1 MKKKDKKKN
10 TYKYDNKRFILVFT
24 MMFCLVISMSTY
36 WMYAYKH
43 KYGKNYFDNK
53 IISYKLSDYVDT
65 DGNYVYL
72 KNIDKEIINTFINKQ
87 KEVLKNNVIDMS
99 VTKGIYKDILSI
111 VHYHSFQIDKKDSTE
126 KRNITAPDKRIK
138 EIQTRILKLLQ
149 NVERPIWLISGEKG
163 KCYIDNG
170 KSHLN
175 SNYFLTMDIKKF
187 YDNCSREYV
196 FLFFKNRLMMAG
208 DLAGLCTDI
217 VTYDG
222 GIPTGCPTSQIIA
235 YYAYESMFN
244 EIYSVACKYGCEYT
258 VYVDDMTF
266 SAKEPFDINRMKN
279 EVDCILRKYGH
290 KPKYKKVKYYSKGKS
305 VPITGTIVTGQHE
318 LKVPNRLQ
326 KRVYDDFQ
334 ELKYLGGK
342 ELSDIEIRKLNSLK
356 GRILASRNIEEGKF
370 PEINR
375 LTNLIG

>member
-1 MKKKDKKKN
+1 MREKSH
-10 TYKYDNKRFILVFT
+10 KYDITQCAL
-24 MMFCLVISMSTY
+24 
-36 WMYAYKH
+36 YKI
-43 KYGKNYFDNK
+43 KGSKQ
-53 IISYKLSDYVDT
+53 
-65 DGNYVYL
+65 L
-72 KNIDKEIINTFINKQ
+72 KK
-87 KEVLKNNVIDMS
+87 VLCI
-99 VTKGIYKDILSI
+99 TEEEYKDILSI

-149 NVERPIWLISGEKG
+149 NVGRPIWLISGEKG
-163 KCYIDNG
+163 KCHIDNG

-334 ELKYLGGK
+334 ELKYLVGK

-375 LTNLIG
+375 LTNFIS

>member
-1 MKKKDKKKN
+1 MREKSH
-10 TYKYDNKRFILVFT
+10 KYDITQCAL
-24 MMFCLVISMSTY
+24 
-36 WMYAYKH
+36 YKI
-43 KYGKNYFDNK
+43 KGSKQ
-53 IISYKLSDYVDT
+53 
-65 DGNYVYL
+65 L
-72 KNIDKEIINTFINKQ
+72 KK
-87 KEVLKNNVIDMS
+87 VLCI
-99 VTKGIYKDILSI
+99 TEEEYKDILSI

-149 NVERPIWLISGEKG
+149 SVERPIWLISGEKG

-290 KPKYKKVKYYSKGKS
+290 K
-305 VPITGTIVTGQHE
+305 
-318 LKVPNRLQ
+318 LKPGL
-326 KRVYDDFQ
+326 FT
-334 ELKYLGGK
+334 
-342 ELSDIEIRKLNSLK
+342 
-356 GRILASRNIEEGKF
+356 A
-370 PEINR
+370 
-375 LTNLIG
+375 

>member
-1 MKKKDKKKN
+1 MRKESH
-10 TYKYDNKRFILVFT
+10 KYDITQCAL
-24 MMFCLVISMSTY
+24 
-36 WMYAYKH
+36 
-43 KYGKNYFDNK
+43 
-53 IISYKLSDYVDT
+53 YKLKSSKQ
-65 DGNYVYL
+65 L
-72 KNIDKEIINTFINKQ
+72 KK
-87 KEVLKNNVIDMS
+87 VLCI
-99 VTKGIYKDILSI
+99 TEEEYKDILSI

-175 SNYFLTMDIKKF
+175 SSYFLTMDIKKF

-235 YYAYESMFN
+235 YYAYERMFN
-244 EIYSVACKYGCEYT
+244 EIYGIACKYGCKYT

-266 SAKEPFDINRMKN
+266 SSKEPFDLKRMKN

-334 ELKYLGGK
+334 ELKNLMGK
-342 ELSDIEIRKLNSLK
+342 DISDCDIKKLNRLK
-356 GRILASRNIEEGKF
+356 GRIQASRNIEEGKF

>member
-1 MKKKDKKKN
+1 MRKEN
-10 TYKYDNKRFILVFT
+10 HKYDITQCAL
-24 MMFCLVISMSTY
+24 
-36 WMYAYKH
+36 
-43 KYGKNYFDNK
+43 
-53 IISYKLSDYVDT
+53 YKLKSSKQ
-65 DGNYVYL
+65 L
-72 KNIDKEIINTFINKQ
+72 KK
-87 KEVLKNNVIDMS
+87 VLCI
-99 VTKGIYKDILSI
+99 TEEEYKDILSI

-149 NVERPIWLISGEKG
+149 NVERPIWLVSGEKG

-175 SNYFLTMDIKKF
+175 SSYFLTMDIKKF

-244 EIYSVACKYGCEYT
+244 EICGVACKYGCKYT

-266 SAKEPFDINRMKN
+266 SSKEPFDLKRMKN

-305 VPITGTIVTGQHE
+305 VPITGTIVTRQHQ

-334 ELKYLGGK
+334 ELKNLVGK
-342 ELSDIEIRKLNSLK
+342 DISHCDIKKLNRLK
-356 GRILASRNIEEGKF
+356 GRIQASRNIEEGKF

>member
-1 MKKKDKKKN
+1 MGREIHKYDITQCALYKKKGSKQL
-10 TYKYDNKRFILVFT
+10 REILCIT
-24 MMFCLVISMSTY
+24 EEEYT
-36 WMYAYKH
+36 
-43 KYGKNYFDNK
+43 
-53 IISYKLSDYVDT
+53 
-65 DGNYVYL
+65 
-72 KNIDKEIINTFINKQ
+72 
-87 KEVLKNNVIDMS
+87 
-99 VTKGIYKDILSI
+99 DILSI

-138 EIQTRILKLLQ
+138 EIQTRILQLLR
-149 NVERPIWLISGEKG
+149 NVERPAWLISGEKG

-170 KSHLN
+170 KRHLN
-175 SNYFLTMDIKKF
+175 SKYFLTMDIKKF

-196 FLFFKNRLMMAG
+196 FLFFKNRLKMAG

-235 YYAYESMFN
+235 YYAYENMFN
-244 EIYSVACKYGCEYT
+244 EIYKVACQHECEYT

-266 SAKEPFDINRMKN
+266 SSAEPFDVNQMKK

-334 ELKYLGGK
+334 ELKSLDGK
-342 ELSDIEIRKLNSLK
+342 ELSDDEVRKLNSLK
-356 GRILASRNIEEGKF
+356 GRIQASRNIEDGKF
-370 PEINR
+370 PEIDR
-375 LTNLIG
+375 LVNLIG

>member
-1 MKKKDKKKN
+1 MQKESQKYDITQCALYKKKSSKQLKK
-10 TYKYDNKRFILVFT
+10 ILCIT
-24 MMFCLVISMSTY
+24 
-36 WMYAYKH
+36 
-43 KYGKNYFDNK
+43 
-53 IISYKLSDYVDT
+53 
-65 DGNYVYL
+65 
-72 KNIDKEIINTFINKQ
+72 E
-87 KEVLKNNVIDMS
+87 EE
-99 VTKGIYKDILSI
+99 YKDILSI

-149 NVERPIWLISGEKG
+149 NVERPAWLISGEKG

-170 KSHLN
+170 KKHLN

-196 FLFFKNRLMMAG
+196 FLFFKKRLMMAG

-217 VTYDG
+217 VTYNG
-222 GIPTGCPTSQIIA
+222 GIPTGCPTSQIIS

-244 EIYSVACKYGCEYT
+244 EIYRIACKYGCEYT
-258 VYVDDMTF
+258 VYVDDITF
-266 SAKEPFDINRMKN
+266 SSKDSFDTNRMKN
-279 EVDCILRKYGH
+279 EVDRILRKYGH

-334 ELKYLGGK
+334 ELRYLSGK
-342 ELSDIEIRKLNSLK
+342 ELSDVEIKKLNSLK
-356 GRILASRNIEEGKF
+356 GRIQASRNIEEGKF

-375 LTNLIG
+375 LINLIG

>member
-1 MKKKDKKKN
+1 MREKSHKYDITQCALYKKKSSKQLKK
-10 TYKYDNKRFILVFT
+10 
-24 MMFCLVISMSTY
+24 
-36 WMYAYKH
+36 
-43 KYGKNYFDNK
+43 
-53 IISYKLSDYVDT
+53 
-65 DGNYVYL
+65 
-72 KNIDKEIINTFINKQ
+72 
-87 KEVLKNNVIDMS
+87 VLCI
-99 VTKGIYKDILSI
+99 TEEEYKDILSI

-196 FLFFKNRLMMAG
+196 FLFFKNRLIMAG

-326 KRVYDDFQ
+326 KRVNKSSC
-334 ELKYLGGK
+334 LKK
-342 ELSDIEIRKLNSLK
+342 PVFMRVSAISISLL
-356 GRILASRNIEEGKF
+356 I
-370 PEINR
+370 
-375 LTNLIG
+375 TN